1 MTGKITNAGRD
12 AIRDFIQSE
21 VAEIGVGTGTTDPT
35 KTNSSLENEVESA
48 RKSVAEADAGTGE
61 TVFEITLSTSDANYD
76 DVGAELT
83 EVGTFDADGDLQ
95 ARITHSGIRKTS
107 DFEVEYRLSE
117 TVVNT

>member
-35 KTNSSLENEVESA
+35 KTNSSLENEVA

-61 TVFEITLSTSDANYD
+61 TVFEFTLSTSDANYA
-76 DVGAELT
+76 DVGAELS
-83 EVGTFDADGDLQ
+83 ELGTFDADGDLQ
-95 ARITHSGIRKTS
+95 ARLTHSGIRKTS
-107 DFEVEYRLSE
+107 DFEVEYRLTE